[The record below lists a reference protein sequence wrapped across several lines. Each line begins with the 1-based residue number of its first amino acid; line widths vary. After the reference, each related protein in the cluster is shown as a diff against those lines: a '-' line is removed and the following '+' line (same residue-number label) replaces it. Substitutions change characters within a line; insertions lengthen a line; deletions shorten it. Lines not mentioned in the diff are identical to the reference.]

1 MKLKVLASGSKGNCY
16 LLQSK
21 TETLILECGIS
32 YKQILEGLNFDLKRV
47 VGCLITHEHKDHCK
61 AVEKLIENG
70 IDIYSSKGTF
80 QSIGIENHRTKV
92 IESEKFFKVGNFT
105 IMPFEAKHD
114 ANEPLGFLINHKEM
128 GNLLFLTD
136 SYYCEYSFNNLNHIL
151 IECNYSKNILDKNIE
166 NRVIPVSLRNRIVK
180 SHFELENV
188 IEFLESN
195 DLSKMKTLMLLHL
208 SSSNSDEN
216 LFIREIAKKTGVVI
230 DVAKANLELYL

>member
-114 ANEPLGFLINHKEM
+114 AKEPLGFLINHKEI

-151 IECNYSKNILDKNIE
+151 IECNYSENILDENIE

-195 DLSKMKTLMLLHL
+195 DLGKMKTLMLLHL

-216 LFIREIAKKTGVVI
+216 LFIREIAKKTGLVI